1 MNGHNKDTCKLPMSH
16 TQETTQATK
25 CDFAHSS
32 QETPPP
38 PLNQAEPNS
47 YITSS

>member
-25 CDFAHSS
+25 RDFAHSS
-32 QETPPP
+32 QETPP
-38 PLNQAEPNS
+38 LNQAEPNG